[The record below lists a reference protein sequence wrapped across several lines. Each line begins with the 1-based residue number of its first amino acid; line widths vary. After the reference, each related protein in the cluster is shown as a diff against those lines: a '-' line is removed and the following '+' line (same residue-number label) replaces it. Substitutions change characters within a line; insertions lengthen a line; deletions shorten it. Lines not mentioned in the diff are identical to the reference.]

1 MNRLKVFGSYRI
13 LVLPYFFDSNT
24 KKSKQKIELNELSDF
39 IVEAYPECA

>member
-1 MNRLKVFGSYRI
+1 MNRLKFFGRYRI

-24 KKSKQKIELNELSDF
+24 KKNKKNIIKSI